1 MNEVTLA
8 LFIIFFMWTMWPLA
22 ASKTTTFIQTAADT
36 DPSLFSVY
44 IKRISRCSQ
53 TIRFSSFSDHLWH
66 QESTWEGSNK

>member
-44 IKRISRCSQ
+44 IKENLQMLTNDQI
-53 TIRFSSFSDHLWH
+53 FLLF
-66 QESTWEGSNK
+66 

>member
-44 IKRISRCSQ
+44 IKENLQ
-53 TIRFSSFSDHLWH
+53 LLTND
-66 QESTWEGSNK
+66 